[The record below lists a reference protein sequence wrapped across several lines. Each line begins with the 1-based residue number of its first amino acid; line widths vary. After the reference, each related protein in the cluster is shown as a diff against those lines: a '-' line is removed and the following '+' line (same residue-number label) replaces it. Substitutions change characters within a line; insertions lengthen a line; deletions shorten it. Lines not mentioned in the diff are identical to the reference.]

1 MLAAIEDGADRLE
14 ALVANL
20 LDLSRLQMG
29 AVNPLVTE
37 VDLTDAI
44 SWALA
49 PLPNSDRVVV
59 QAEPALPPAI
69 ADPGLLDRI
78 LANLIENA
86 LHYSPA
92 DTPVAIEAAPAD
104 GNVAVRVIDHGP
116 GVPPLQRETLFTPF
130 QRLGDVPAG
139 TGLGLGL
146 AAARGLAETMDATL
160 VATDTPGG
168 GLTMTLTLRAAGSQ
182 PQVDR

>member
-1 MLAAIEDGADRLE
+1 

-29 AVNPLVTE
+29 VVNPLIAE

-44 SWALA
+44 GGTLA
-49 PLPNSDRVVV
+49 PLPGADRIVVRTDS
-59 QAEPALPPAI
+59 ALPSVA

-78 LANLIENA
+78 LANLLENA
-86 LHYSPA
+86 LHYAPEN
-92 DTPVAIEAAPAD
+92 TLVTVEAAPTHGGAS
-104 GNVAVRVIDHGP
+104 VRVVDHGP
-116 GVPPLQRETLFTPF
+116 GVPPGQRERLFTPF

-146 AAARGLAETMDATL
+146 AAARGLAEAMDATL

-168 GLTMTLTLRAAGSQ
+168 GLTMTLTLPSAGPLPGVS
-182 PQVDR
+182 P